1 MTQRLGSAASL
12 ELVSVI
18 PLRAPPS
25 GDADLVRGRVGHDL
39 ATVEHHHH
47 PGAVCLKATQVM
59 LTLAKV
65 ENSALRGK
73 KLFLF

>member
-1 MTQRLGSAASL
+1 MTQRIGSAASL

-39 ATVEHHHH
+39 ATEHHH
-47 PGAVCLKATQVM
+47 PASYCILVQYV
-59 LTLAKV
+59 
-65 ENSALRGK
+65 
-73 KLFLF
+73 